1 MHRFYLPLQEG
12 VEGELTLDERESHHA
27 ATVLR
32 MHKGDRVAVL
42 DGNGTEYMCEVI
54 VVDKKATRLV
64 STAVKQDRS
73 VAVFYHFITGYDKRA
88 IDGFYNPKS
97 YRALRA
103 PHRATGCRKVSGAG

>member
-1 MHRFYLPLQEG
+1 MHRFYLPPQAEG
-12 VEGELTLDERESHHA
+12 EGELTLDERESHHA

-32 MHKGDRVAVL
+32 IHKGDRVAVL

-88 IDGFYNPKS
+88 IDGFRNPRS
-97 YRALRA
+97 HRTTRA
-103 PHRATGCRKVSGAG
+103 PHCAIGCREIGGVG